1 MCHAVEIICWKVGDV
16 TRTHIKTLAGDT
28 LWLTALSLVNA
39 GCNSKTTMSSYEKEK
54 HFNEYDW
61 R

>member
-16 TRTHIKTLAGDT
+16 TRTHTKTLAGDT

-39 GCNSKTTMSSYEKEK
+39 GCNSKMYNQVELRESKTL
-54 HFNEYDW
+54 
-61 R
+61 